1 MHGRYARIDI
11 AKAFNI
17 EEHHLSWLGIE
28 CTIRT
33 LGDLMSKKPRK
44 EKYKIKG
51 QKKFPKVPP
60 VEVSDGYTG
69 TEDLMEAIAIF
80 NSKNNALAAWDA
92 LRICIEHNRPL
103 PEGISDFFKEI
114 STALLKWT
122 NEKPKDA
129 RSLIPNLILGIQYQ
143 DGGDSIFDNYRLTLR
158 DRAAHKRLD
167 AEMIQRLDRPNP
179 ETMTAIYDR
188 VSLETNISAAELK
201 RLFEEMQREEGDFS
215 IRALTKAVKD
225 FRSQSSRPMPVEL
238 GRDNAPSQTGAA
250 ETHFEKPNL
259 QEFST
264 HFEGFLPNIR
274 KS

>member
-1 MHGRYARIDI
+1 
-11 AKAFNI
+11 
-17 EEHHLSWLGIE
+17 
-28 CTIRT
+28 
-33 LGDLMSKKPRK
+33 MSKKPRS

-51 QKKFPKVPP
+51 QKKFAKVPP
-60 VEVSDGYTG
+60 VEASDGYTG
-69 TEDLMEAIAIF
+69 TEDLMEAITIF

-103 PEGISDFFKEI
+103 PAGISNFFKEI
-114 STALLKWT
+114 STALLRWT

-158 DRAAHKRLD
+158 DRAALKRLD
-167 AEMIQRLDRPNP
+167 AEMIQRLDRQNP

-201 RLFEEMQREEGDFS
+201 RLFEEADREDGDFS
-215 IRALTKAVKD
+215 IRAFKKAVKD
-225 FRSQSSRPMPVEL
+225 FRSQLSGPMPVEL
-238 GRDNAPSQTGAA
+238 GLSDAQSHTPAA
-250 ETHFEKPNL
+250 KAHFEKPNL
-259 QEFST
+259 QESPT
-264 HFEGFLPNIR
+264 GFEGFLPNIK